1 MTLAAL
7 GGLLGALVGVAG
19 SSVVAMAVGWPMA
32 TDLSILVIAIAFTGA
47 VGVFFGFYPAWRAAH
62 LDPVVALRSE

>member
-1 MTLAAL
+1 
-7 GGLLGALVGVAG
+7 
-19 SSVVAMAVGWPMA
+19 MAVGWPMA
-32 TDLSILVIAIAFTGA
+32 TDLSILAIAIAFTGA